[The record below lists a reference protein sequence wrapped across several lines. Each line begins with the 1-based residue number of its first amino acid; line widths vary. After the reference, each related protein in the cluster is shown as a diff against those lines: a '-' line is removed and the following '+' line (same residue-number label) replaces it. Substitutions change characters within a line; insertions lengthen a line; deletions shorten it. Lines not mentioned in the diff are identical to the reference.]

1 VPVVVVPLFAD
12 QRANGHKIAASK
24 TGVALDVDGPSF
36 GSPDAER
43 LAATVQTV
51 LADASYR
58 IRAQRIGDEMA
69 AEPSCAARLDELLAP

>member
-1 VPVVVVPLFAD
+1 VPLFAD

-24 TGVALDVDGPSF
+24 TGVVVDVHGPSF
-36 GSPDAER
+36 GSSDAER

-58 IRAQRIGDEMA
+58 TRAQRVGDEMA
-69 AEPSCAARLDELLAP
+69 AEPSCAARLSELLSP